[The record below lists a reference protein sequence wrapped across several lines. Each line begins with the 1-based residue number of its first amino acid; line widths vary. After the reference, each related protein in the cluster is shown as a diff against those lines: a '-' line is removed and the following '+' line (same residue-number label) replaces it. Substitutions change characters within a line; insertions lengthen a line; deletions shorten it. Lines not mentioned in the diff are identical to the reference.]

1 MLQIS
6 VDCRRESCIRC
17 AESTRLFLSNQN
29 LESLS
34 WSEQCPDLIGDV
46 TTWNAR
52 DFGGE
57 LIFVSDFPQVQIQA
71 RNNVLDNNGLG
82 AASVAA
88 GICED
93 GIQRNGVCDLKG
105 LMAVEKPGALNVSV
119 PTIHYRNETSETSLL
134 VIIKILLHDD
144 QLSCI
149 SQITETMIGWLHR
162 SPLLL
167 TLREAE
173 LWVCPSAPL
182 QTLEVEVPTFH

>member
-1 MLQIS
+1 
-6 VDCRRESCIRC
+6 
-17 AESTRLFLSNQN
+17 
-29 LESLS
+29 
-34 WSEQCPDLIGDV
+34 
-46 TTWNAR
+46 
-52 DFGGE
+52 
-57 LIFVSDFPQVQIQA
+57 
-71 RNNVLDNNGLG
+71 VLDNNGLG

-149 SQITETMIGWLHR
+149 SQITETMIG
-162 SPLLL
+162 
-167 TLREAE
+167 
-173 LWVCPSAPL
+173 
-182 QTLEVEVPTFH
+182 